1 MKIILF
7 MFCWLVAGNSIAQNN
22 ITANIIEGGKTV
34 VELVR
39 VIKTPRNTMGQQPL
53 VEKKDSCSIKNISD
67 MCIKNITANP
77 LLVSLYRRNGAG
89 YETAALSVKVLPQ
102 QQEFL
107 FELRAGIYKMKIE
120 METGEVKKLFRE
132 GEIKIS
138 ACSNIFKEIK
148 ND

>member
-7 MFCWLVAGNSIAQNN
+7 MLALLISGSSMAQNN

-53 VEKKDSCSIKNISD
+53 VEKKDSCAIKNVSD
-67 MCIKNITANP
+67 MCIKNVTANP
-77 LLVSLYRRNGAG
+77 LLVSLYRRKDSG
-89 YETAALSVKVLPQ
+89 YETVSLSVKVLPKH
-102 QQEFL
+102 QEFL

-120 METGEVKKLFRE
+120 MEAGDVKKLFRE
-132 GEIKIS
+132 GEIKIN
-138 ACSNIFKEIK
+138 ACDNVFKEIK